1 MDNLENFP
9 CYDHSV
15 LTDFSF
21 QTIQPVSVTLPYDKA
36 LSGSK
41 LIKKKVDK
49 TKGDLVVYSFHHH
62 TTPKVNEDDVLM
74 VELLK
79 KQVEVKVLLSYN
91 HIFKG
96 HRVVSCVCQ
105 IQG

>member
-21 QTIQPVSVTLPYDKA
+21 QAIQPVSVTLPYDKA
-36 LSGSK
+36 LSVSK

-62 TTPKVNEDDVLM
+62 TYPNVSDGDVLM

-79 KQVEVKVLLSYN
+79 DKIDLQVLLSYN
-91 HIFKG
+91 HIYKG
-96 HRVVSCVCQ
+96 HRVFSCVCQ
-105 IQG
+105 IQ

>member
-15 LTDFSF
+15 LTDFSI

-62 TTPKVNEDDVLM
+62 TKPNVSDGDVLM

-79 KQVEVKVLLSYN
+79 NKIDVQVLLSYN
-91 HIFKG
+91 HIYKG
-96 HRVVSCVCQ
+96 HRVFSCVCQ
-105 IQG
+105 IQ

>member
-21 QTIQPVSVTLPYDKA
+21 QAIQPVSVTLPYDKA
-36 LSGSK
+36 LSVSK

-62 TTPKVNEDDVLM
+62 TKPNVSDGDVLM

-79 KQVEVKVLLSYN
+79 DKIDLQVLLSYN
-91 HIFKG
+91 HIYKG
-96 HRVVSCVCQ
+96 HRVFSCVCQ
-105 IQG
+105 IQ

>member
-36 LSGSK
+36 SYLKYILDPAYKNVKEGKIIPYQNAK
-41 LIKKKVDK
+41 L
-49 TKGDLVVYSFHHH
+49 TKHSDTV
-62 TTPKVNEDDVLM
+62 
-74 VELLK
+74 
-79 KQVEVKVLLSYN
+79 
-91 HIFKG
+91 
-96 HRVVSCVCQ
+96 
-105 IQG
+105 

>member
-1 MDNLENFP
+1 LITVGGIKMDNLENFP

-21 QTIQPVSVTLPYDKA
+21 QTIQPVSVTIPYDKA

-62 TTPKVNEDDVLM
+62 TNLT
-74 VELLK
+74 
-79 KQVEVKVLLSYN
+79 
-91 HIFKG
+91 
-96 HRVVSCVCQ
+96 
-105 IQG
+105 

>member
-21 QTIQPVSVTLPYDKA
+21 QTIQPVSVTIPYDKA

-49 TKGDLVVYSFHHH
+49 IKGNLVVYSFHHH
-62 TTPKVNEDDVLM
+62 TKPNVSEGDVLM

-79 KQVEVKVLLSYN
+79 DKIDVQVLLSYN
-91 HIFKG
+91 HIYKG
-96 HRVVSCVCQ
+96 HRVFSCVCQ

>member
-36 LSGSK
+36 LSGK
-41 LIKKKVDK
+41 MIKKQMDK
-49 TKGDLVVYSFHHH
+49 SKGDLIAFSFEL
-62 TTPKVNEDDVLM
+62 TKTPNVNDGDVLT
-74 VELLK
+74 VDLIDGKSTVTVLTSFQ
-79 KQVEVKVLLSYN
+79 QVY
-91 HIFKG
+91 KG
-96 HRVVSCVCQ
+96 HRVMSYICQ
-105 IQG
+105 KEL

>member
-9 CYDHSV
+9 YYDHSV
-15 LTDFSF
+15 LIDFSF

-62 TTPKVNEDDVLM
+62 TKPNVSDGDVLM

-79 KQVEVKVLLSYN
+79 NKIDVQVLLSYN

-96 HRVVSCVCQ
+96 HRVFSCVCQ
-105 IQG
+105 IQ